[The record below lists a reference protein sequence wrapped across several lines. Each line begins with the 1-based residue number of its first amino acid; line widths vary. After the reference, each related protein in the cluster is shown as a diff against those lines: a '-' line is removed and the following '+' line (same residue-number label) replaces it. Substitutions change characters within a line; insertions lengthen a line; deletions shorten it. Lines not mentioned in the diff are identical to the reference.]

1 MSLRFILKP
10 KKVTKS
16 EASEAPVDTTL
27 PSRSRIAFIE
37 LNDGKRIGLGRS
49 YEANKNLFMS
59 TYGMSEESATQ
70 FSLDINRAFLSGSK

>member
-1 MSLRFILKP
+1 MAP
-10 KKVTKS
+10 EDTKT
-16 EASEAPVDTTL
+16 PT
-27 PSRSRIAFIE
+27 RSRIAFIQ

-70 FSLDINRAFLSGSK
+70 FSLDINRAFLSGAK